1 MIELIMKYIAYGYI
15 TFGVCVVT
23 FYLMCIVVYDIV
35 CIIKD
40 TKERKRK

>member
-15 TFGVCVVT
+15 GFGVCVVT
-23 FYLMCIVVYDIV
+23 FYLTCNVIYNIV
-35 CIIKD
+35 CIIAD